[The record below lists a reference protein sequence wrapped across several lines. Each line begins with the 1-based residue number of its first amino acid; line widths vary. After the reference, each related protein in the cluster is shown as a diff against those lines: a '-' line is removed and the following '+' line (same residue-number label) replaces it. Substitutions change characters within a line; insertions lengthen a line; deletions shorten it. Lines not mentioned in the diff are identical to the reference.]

1 MQQEIIG
8 LAYLKNNLKRSEMKK
23 ETFEEAAEIKFNVFQ
38 KENPIVPKNHIQP
51 FKLGFING
59 AKWQQEPEQFFSDDR
74 VKTLEKSI
82 EYLLKRQERMYS
94 EEEVNQMLFDLGD
107 ILFNNCQNGIKEE
120 ELKEYTDLII
130 KQFKKK

>member
-8 LAYLKNNLKRSEMKK
+8 LVYLKNNLKRSEMKK

-94 EEEVNQMLFDLGD
+94 EEEVLAFAKWMHDYKGD
-107 ILFNNCQNGIKEE
+107 INKVE
-120 ELKEYTDLII
+120 ELFE
-130 KQFKKK
+130 QFKKK